1 MKRLLIPLSLL
12 FAASAFGD
20 NVTITPPTDGGT
32 MLKGDVYLTDLQCD
46 GDEVLTLNGNQVG
59 CTRILG
65 TVGPIGPQGPQGE
78 AGPPGDQGPRGLP
91 GRRGPNGSG
100 LKVQGVVATRDD
112 LAGIANP
119 EGGDVYVVSETDE
132 LAVWD
137 DTAWIYMQR
146 LRGEQ
151 GPEGETGPE
160 GPQGPQGAQGIAG
173 AQGLT
178 GPQGAQGP
186 PGVQGPQGD
195 MGPAGADGSQGIQG
209 PQGPAGPQGSGL
221 EILGQVDN
229 SADLD
234 SIADP
239 STGDIYV
246 VSDIDQLA
254 IWDGAEW
261 FLIDRLQGEQGPQ
274 GETGLQGP
282 QGDQGLQGDAGL
294 RGEQGL
300 TGATGPQG
308 PQGEPGLP
316 GVQGEQGLQGI
327 QGPQGAQGPAGSGLQ
342 IAGEVT
348 DRGDLNAIQSAANGD
363 VYVVSASNEIA
374 VWSDSGWIYLDRMQ
388 GPAGPAGAQ
397 GEVGPQ
403 GVQGPKGDT
412 GATGATGAT
421 GPAGEDGEPGPA
433 GEDGAPGPEGPPGPM
448 GLPTGTIAMWMGSS
462 PPSGF
467 FLCRGG
473 RFDHTQYPELH
484 SFLSANLPGYSA
496 GTLPDYKGYFPG
508 GHGGGGMSSSLG
520 GKTGWQTGNPGLT
533 VNSNGSH
540 SHTTFMYRNND
551 NKSGNDGPAQNY
563 LSGTHKN
570 KGSSNVASNTAGS
583 HSHSLSG
590 WDSITKPNAFAI
602 NFMIKHD

>member
-1 MKRLLIPLSLL
+1 M
-12 FAASAFGD
+12 
-20 NVTITPPTDGGT
+20 
-32 MLKGDVYLTDLQCD
+32 
-46 GDEVLTLNGNQVG
+46 G

-65 TVGPIGPQGPQGE
+65 TVGPIGPQGPQGD
-78 AGPPGDQGPRGLP
+78 AGPPGEQGPRGLP

-100 LKVQGVVATRDD
+100 LKVQGVVASRDD

-160 GPQGPQGAQGIAG
+160 GPQGPKGEQGIAG

-178 GPQGAQGP
+178 GPRGAQGP

-209 PQGPAGPQGSGL
+209 PQGPAG
-221 EILGQVDN
+221 
-229 SADLD
+229 
-234 SIADP
+234 
-239 STGDIYV
+239 
-246 VSDIDQLA
+246 
-254 IWDGAEW
+254 
-261 FLIDRLQGEQGPQ
+261 
-274 GETGLQGP
+274 
-282 QGDQGLQGDAGL
+282 
-294 RGEQGL
+294 
-300 TGATGPQG
+300 
-308 PQGEPGLP
+308 
-316 GVQGEQGLQGI
+316 
-327 QGPQGAQGPAGSGLQ
+327 
-342 IAGEVT
+342 
-348 DRGDLNAIQSAANGD
+348 
-363 VYVVSASNEIA
+363 
-374 VWSDSGWIYLDRMQ
+374 
-388 GPAGPAGAQ
+388 AQ
-397 GEVGPQ
+397 GEAGPQ

-421 GPAGEDGEPGPA
+421 
-433 GEDGAPGPEGPPGPM
+433 GPEGPPGPM

-462 PPSGF
+462 PPAGF

-473 RFDHTQYPELH
+473 RFDHNQYPKLH

-496 GTLPDYKGYFPG
+496 GTLPDYRGYFPG
-508 GHGGGGMSSSLG
+508 GHGDGGMSASLG
-520 GKTGWQTGNPGLT
+520 GKTKWQTGNPGLT

-590 WDSITKPNAFAI
+590 WDGQTQPNAFAI

>member
-12 FAASAFGD
+12 FAAGAFGD

-65 TVGPIGPQGPQGE
+65 TVGPIGPQGPQGD
-78 AGPPGDQGPRGLP
+78 AGPPGEQGPRGLP

-160 GPQGPQGAQGIAG
+160 GPRGPTGEQGIAG
-173 AQGLT
+173 PQGLT

-195 MGPAGADGSQGIQG
+195 VGPAGADGSQGLQG
-209 PQGPAGPQGSGL
+209 PQGAAGPQGSGL
-221 EILGQVDN
+221 QIVGQVDN
-229 SADLD
+229 AAGLD
-234 SIADP
+234 NIANP
-239 STGDIYV
+239 TTGDIYV
-246 VSDIDQLA
+246 VSDTDQLA
-254 IWDGAEW
+254 VWDGGEW
-261 FLIDRLQGEQGPQ
+261 FFIERLQGEQGPQ

-282 QGDQGLQGDAGL
+282 KGDQGLRGEPGE

-300 TGATGPQG
+300 TGATGDRG
-308 PQGEPGLP
+308 PQGIQGL
-316 GVQGEQGLQGI
+316 QGEQGEQGPQGI

-342 IAGEVT
+342 AAGEVT
-348 DRGDLNAIQSAANGD
+348 QRTELDNIQSAVDGD
-363 VYVVSASNEIA
+363 IYVVSGTDEIA
-374 VWSDSGWIYLDRMQ
+374 VWDGQNWIYLDRLQ

-397 GEVGPQ
+397 GDAGPP
-403 GVQGPKGDT
+403 GAQGPKGDT

-421 GPAGEDGEPGPA
+421 GPAGAKGDPGPA
-433 GEDGAPGPEGPPGPM
+433 GPPGPVGPEGPPGPT

-462 PPSGF
+462 PPDGF

-473 RFDHTQYPELH
+473 RFDHNQYPELH

-496 GTLPDYKGYFPG
+496 GTLPDYRGYFPG

-520 GKTGWQTGNPGLT
+520 GKNGWQTGNPGLT
-533 VNSNGSH
+533 IPSGGSH
-540 SHTTFMYRNND
+540 
-551 NKSGNDGPAQNY
+551 
-563 LSGTHKN
+563 THVTRVDKN
-570 KGSSNVASNTAGS
+570 KDNNSANKGDENNLMKGGSYLKGTVDLTTDKGGS

-590 WDSITKPNAFAI
+590 WDSLTKPNAFAI

>member
-1 MKRLLIPLSLL
+1 MKRLLMPLSLL

-32 MLKGDVYLTDLQCD
+32 MLEGDVYLTDLQCD
-46 GDEVLTLNGNQVG
+46 GDELPTLNGNQVG

-65 TVGPIGPQGPQGE
+65 TVGPIGPQGPQGG
-78 AGPPGDQGPRGLP
+78 AGPPGEQGPRGLP

-100 LKVQGVVATRDD
+100 LKVQGVVASRDD
-112 LAGIANP
+112 LASIANP
-119 EGGDVYVVSETDE
+119 EGGDVYVVSEADE
-132 LAVWD
+132 LTVWD

-151 GPEGETGPE
+151 GPEGETGPQ
-160 GPQGPQGAQGIAG
+160 GPQGPQGEQGIAG

-195 MGPAGADGSQGIQG
+195 MGPAGAGGSQGIQG

-229 SADLD
+229 SADLE

-254 IWDGAEW
+254 IWDGAEL

-282 QGDQGLQGDAGL
+282 QGDQGLQGEAD
-294 RGEQGL
+294 
-300 TGATGPQG
+300 P
-308 PQGEPGLP
+308 
-316 GVQGEQGLQGI
+316 QGEQGLQGI

-348 DRGDLNAIQSAANGD
+348 DRSDLDTIQSAANGD

-412 GATGATGAT
+412 GAAGATGAT
-421 GPAGEDGEPGPA
+421 GRAGKDGERGPA
-433 GEDGAPGPEGPPGPM
+433 GQDGAPGAEGPPGPM
-448 GLPTGTIAMWMGSS
+448 GLPTGTIAMWMASS

-473 RFDHTQYPELH
+473 RFDHTQHPKLH
-484 SFLSANLPGYSA
+484 SFLSANLPGYAA
-496 GTLPDYKGYFPG
+496 GTLPDYRGYFPG
-508 GHGGGGMSSSLG
+508 GHGGGGMSASLG
-520 GKTGWQTGNPGLT
+520 GKTKWQTGNPGLT

-563 LSGTHKN
+563 LSGTRKN

-590 WDSITKPNAFAI
+590 WDGQTQPNAFAV
-602 NFMIKHD
+602 NFMIKRD